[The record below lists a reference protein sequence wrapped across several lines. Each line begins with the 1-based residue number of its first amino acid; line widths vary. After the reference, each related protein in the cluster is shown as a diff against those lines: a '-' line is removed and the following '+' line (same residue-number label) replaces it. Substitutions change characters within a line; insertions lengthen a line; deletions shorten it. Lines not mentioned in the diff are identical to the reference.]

1 VPNWDH
7 LLLYLRIVDGTQRV
21 MYICVYVCILGCLSI
36 SPTFDI
42 VRDFLCSQMIGYG
55 WAGIFQGYLV
65 KPAHM
70 WWPANLVQ
78 VSLFRYQL
86 VITSPR
92 LQILATST
100 WILGRRQV
108 WRGGEGEAQILSGIH
123 VMRLGCFMNC
133 MVCVCVQNYAW
144 ERCTGKRWLNPLSI
158 FSHSSHMQ
166 LLLLCDAW
174 LPV

>member
-1 VPNWDH
+1 
-7 LLLYLRIVDGTQRV
+7 
-21 MYICVYVCILGCLSI
+21 
-36 SPTFDI
+36 
-42 VRDFLCSQMIGYG
+42 MIGYG

-100 WILGRRQV
+100 
-108 WRGGEGEAQILSGIH
+108 
-123 VMRLGCFMNC
+123 
-133 MVCVCVQNYAW
+133 
-144 ERCTGKRWLNPLSI
+144 
-158 FSHSSHMQ
+158 
-166 LLLLCDAW
+166 
-174 LPV
+174 